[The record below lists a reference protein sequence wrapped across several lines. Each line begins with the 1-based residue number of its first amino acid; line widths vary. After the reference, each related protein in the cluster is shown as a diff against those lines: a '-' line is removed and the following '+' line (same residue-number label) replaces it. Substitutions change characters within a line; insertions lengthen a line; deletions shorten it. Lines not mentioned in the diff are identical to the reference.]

1 MKIIFI
7 FLTRLIDSIK
17 EYKMLYVGLLTVLI
31 ITFVGLNYQYCSKQ
45 NMIRKQKEDAE
56 TNYTIQ
62 VTPDSLSSEQLDEL
76 FGQKEFHITNIRL
89 HSLMKSPDVTSS
101 IQSRELEVL
110 AEYKQED
117 SNDDYGEEINE
128 TMIGEKAQVV
138 IVPSIFKL
146 VHKDVSQITIEERI
160 YEIIGENQKNDY
172 SYIIPYTT
180 LLKNFKPSLVEIIVD
195 KKVASEVYQKIQKY
209 IEDSWGID
217 SNQIELPKVDN
228 FTIDRRNT
236 AMLYTVLVAV
246 LAFLN
251 CSFIYSYFLDKRR
264 KEFTIMRLTG
274 CSKKRAFCYFML
286 EIFLLSTIAFL
297 LGMIG
302 LFLIN
307 RYVFQIVMP
316 VVYIPLY
323 INDMMELYGMV
334 MVVMLFIMSVVTGR
348 FTIHSMREE
357 IMKGEEY

>member
-1 MKIIFI
+1 MKILFV
-7 FLTRLIDSIK
+7 FLTRIADSIK

-56 TNYTIQ
+56 SNYTIKIDL
-62 VTPDSLSSEQLDEL
+62 DSLTSEQLEEL
-76 FGQKEFHITNIRL
+76 FGQEEFHIKNIRI
-89 HSLMKSPDVTSS
+89 HSLMELPGVTSS
-101 IQSRELEVL
+101 IKGKELEVL
-110 AEYKQED
+110 SEYKQED
-117 SNDDYGEEINE
+117 SSDDYGEKISE
-128 TMIGEKAQVV
+128 TMIREKKEVV

-146 VHKDVSQITIEERI
+146 VHKDLSQITIKGRS
-160 YEIIGENQKNDY
+160 YEIIGESQKNDY
-172 SYIIPYTT
+172 TYIIPYTT
-180 LLKNFKPSLVEIIVD
+180 LLKNFKLSLVEIIVD
-195 KKVASEVYQKIQKY
+195 KKVTSEVYQKIQSY
-209 IEDSWGID
+209 IEDSWGVD
-217 SNQIELPKVDN
+217 SDQIELPKVDD

-236 AMLYTVLVAV
+236 AMLYTVVVAV

-297 LGMIG
+297 LGTIV

-307 RYVFQIVMP
+307 CCVFQTIMP
-316 VVYIPLY
+316 VVCIPLY
-323 INDMMELYGMV
+323 INDMVQLYGMV
-334 MVVMLFIMSVVTGR
+334 MVVMLCIMSIVTGR